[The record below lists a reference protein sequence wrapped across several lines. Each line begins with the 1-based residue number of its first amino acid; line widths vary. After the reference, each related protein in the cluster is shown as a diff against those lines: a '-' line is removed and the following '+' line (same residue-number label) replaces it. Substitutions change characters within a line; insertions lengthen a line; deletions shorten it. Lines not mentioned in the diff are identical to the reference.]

1 MIFLILLVMVLWGL
15 SWPTA
20 KIVTEYGLD
29 SNTLLFWRFFLT
41 SLGLIP
47 IALFYKIK
55 FKIDKKDILHV
66 ILGGL
71 TLYLYNKLFFLG
83 LKHGLSGKGG
93 VLVTTLNP
101 ILTFTIIW
109 FITRK
114 PINLKEKIGLFLG
127 FIGGLIIL
135 QVWELKL
142 DIIFS
147 TGNIYFLLAALAW
160 VFVTIS
166 SSRTK
171 GKIDS
176 ITYSFYAYIFT
187 TVFSLF
193 TLNFSQIS
201 HSFDLDF
208 RFWINM
214 FFISVIVTSIA
225 TTIYF
230 KTTTILGSSKS
241 SSFIFLVPV
250 SALFGSYIIL
260 GEIPKSSTI
269 LGGLIC
275 LIAVYLINK
284 KAN

>member
-1 MIFLILLVMVLWGL
+1 MILWGL

-20 KIVTEYGLD
+20 KIVTGYGLN

-41 SLGLIP
+41 SLGFIP
-47 IALFYKIK
+47 IAFFYKIK
-55 FKIDKKDILHV
+55 LKINKRDILHV
-66 ILGGL
+66 IIGGL
-71 TLYLYNKLFFLG
+71 TLYLYNELFFLG

-101 ILTFTIIW
+101 ILTFLVIW
-109 FITRK
+109 LITRK
-114 PINLKEKIGLFLG
+114 PINLKEKFGLFLG

-142 DIIFS
+142 SVIFS
-147 TGNIYFLLAALAW
+147 LGNIYFLLAALAW

-166 SSRTK
+166 SSQTK

-176 ITYSFYAYIFT
+176 LTYSFYAYIFT
-187 TVFSLF
+187 TIFSLF

-201 HSFDLDF
+201 HSFDLGF
-208 RFWINM
+208 IFWINM
-214 FFISVIVTSIA
+214 FFISIVVTSVA

-260 GEIPKSSTI
+260 GEIPKNSTI

>member
-1 MIFLILLVMVLWGL
+1 MIFLILLVMILWGL

-20 KIVTEYGLD
+20 KIVTGYGLD

-41 SLGLIP
+41 SLGLVP

-55 FKIDKKDILHV
+55 FKINKTDILHV

-71 TLYLYNKLFFLG
+71 TLYLYNELFFLG
-83 LKHGLSGKGG
+83 LKTGLSGKGG
-93 VLVTTLNP
+93 VIVTTLNP
-101 ILTFTIIW
+101 ILTFIVIW
-109 FITRK
+109 LVTKK

-127 FIGGLIIL
+127 FVGGLVIL

-142 DIIFS
+142 SIIFS
-147 TGNIYFLLAALAW
+147 PGNVYFLLAALAW

-166 SSRTK
+166 SSKTK
-171 GKIDS
+171 GRIDS
-176 ITYSFYAYIFT
+176 MTYSFYAYIFT

-201 HSFDLDF
+201 HSFDLGF
-208 RFWINM
+208 KFWINM
-214 FFISVIVTSIA
+214 FFISVIVTSVA

-260 GEIPKSSTI
+260 GEVPKNSTMF
-269 LGGLIC
+269 GGFIC